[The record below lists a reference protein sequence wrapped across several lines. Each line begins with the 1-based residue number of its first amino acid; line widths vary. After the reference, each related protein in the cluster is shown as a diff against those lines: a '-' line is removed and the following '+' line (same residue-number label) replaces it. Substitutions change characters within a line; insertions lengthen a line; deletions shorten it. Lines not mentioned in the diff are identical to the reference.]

1 MGTMEGLKRKAVLLS
16 LIEKMDKNNSWCGET
31 HVQKC
36 SYFLQEGLGIPMGY
50 DFILYKH
57 GPFSFDLRDE
67 LSEMRSNS
75 FLILQPQYPYGSSFS
90 FGSLA
95 DDLKKQFPKTIAKY
109 EPALTYVAENIS
121 RNKVYELE
129 KIATALY
136 VVKEERI
143 DKKRA
148 CAKRMNEIK
157 PHISVEDAKVA
168 CERVDALLR
177 NWEMSRS

>member
-1 MGTMEGLKRKAVLLS
+1 MATMEGLKRKAVVLS

-36 SYFLQEGLGIPMGY
+36 SYFLQEGLGIPLGY

-67 LSEMRSNS
+67 LTEMRSNN
-75 FLILQPQYPYGSSFS
+75 FVVLQPQYPYGPSLSY
-90 FGSLA
+90 GDLA

-109 EPALTYVAENIS
+109 ESALNYVAKNIS
-121 RNKVYELE
+121 RNKVNELE
-129 KIATALY
+129 KLATALY
-136 VVKEERI
+136 IIKEERI
-143 DKKRA
+143 VKKIA

-157 PHISVEDAKVA
+157 PHITLEDAKAA
-168 CERVDALLR
+168 CEDVDQLLR
-177 NWEMSRS
+177 KWETSRS